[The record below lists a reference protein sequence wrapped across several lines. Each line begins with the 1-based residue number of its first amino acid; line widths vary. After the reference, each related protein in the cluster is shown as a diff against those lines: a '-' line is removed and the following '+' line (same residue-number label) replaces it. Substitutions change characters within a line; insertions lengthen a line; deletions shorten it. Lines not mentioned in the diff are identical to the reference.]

1 MDTKTLIDQ
10 AYAAFNSRNVD
21 SALNL
26 MAENVSWPK
35 ASEGGRVVGRDEI
48 RSYWSRQWETFAPR
62 VDVLE
67 IEDVGNGRANVKVHQ
82 LVKDLDGNLL
92 SDTELWH
99 EYTIKNGL
107 IERMD
112 IREDENNSGGEQSA
126 AFAKRSS
133 Q

>member
-1 MDTKTLIDQ
+1 MDTKKLIEQ

-48 RSYWSRQWETFAPR
+48 RSYWSRQWETFDPR
-62 VDVLE
+62 VYVLE

-82 LVKDLDGNLL
+82 LVKDLDGNVL
-92 SDTELWH
+92 SDTEVWH
-99 EYTIKNGL
+99 EYTIKDGL

-112 IREDENNSGGEQSA
+112 IREDENNSGGGQSA
-126 AFAKRSS
+126 AFAKHSN